1 MTSTIWDYCQ
11 LDEETLK
18 LIDQIKQEQQND
30 GEIAP
35 RGSSSSA
42 ASSLTVVSSSGAIT
56 PSPFVGNN
64 GSTSGIDDLQ
74 ASLVKS
80 ESSCR
85 AFLTELDSI
94 LGTLGEVSNLY
105 DDVTGRTNSLMMNCE
120 NLLEQQVG
128 RAKKRTTVDYR
139 NHFLHATNSFPH
151 RCHHSFPPHQLFIT
165 AHVASH
171 RRSIEGHPR
180 TVQRDRGGGGSP
192 WYPFRCARLAD
203 ERKRLQPRLLG

>member
-1 MTSTIWDYCQ
+1 MASAIWDYCQ

-18 LIDQIKQEQQND
+18 FIDQINQEQQND
-30 GEIAP
+30 GDYAP
-35 RGSSSSA
+35 KGSATGASA
-42 ASSLTVVSSSGAIT
+42 LSVVSSSGAIT
-56 PSPFVGNN
+56 PSPSPFVGGN

-74 ASLVKS
+74 ASLIKS

-128 RAKKRTTVDYR
+128 LLRYR
-139 NHFLHATNSFPH
+139 
-151 RCHHSFPPHQLFIT
+151 
-165 AHVASH
+165 
-171 RRSIEGHPR
+171 
-180 TVQRDRGGGGSP
+180 
-192 WYPFRCARLAD
+192 
-203 ERKRLQPRLLG
+203 